1 MAKIFSTSGTGA
13 SQVLNE
19 ADNNKLK
26 VYDDFEDIDKTALAD
41 GEIVSTKEDV
51 AGGNV
56 YDYVE
61 EQIADVKSLLDCGP
75 DYANGVTTQLSTTQG
90 GTSTGTLTTTFTATE
105 DCYIV
110 ARHYTLNA
118 GSVDVATS
126 LQIFYGT
133 DTTFGTEIYRTQL
146 PSVYGA
152 GVANPPIRLS
162 AGETIT
168 IVYSGYSGY
177 GYCKNYTV
185 YPVKRGN

>member
-1 MAKIFSTSGTGA
+1 MANKVYYLDRDGA
-13 SQVLNE
+13 TPQVVPANTDE
-19 ADNNKLK
+19 KLK
-26 VYDDFEDIDKTALAD
+26 VYDDFEDIDTTDLVD
-41 GEIVSTKEDV
+41 GEIVSTKENG

-56 YDYVE
+56 YDYV
-61 EQIADVKSLLDCGP
+61 KSLLDYGP

-90 GTSTGTLTTTFTATE
+90 GTSTGALITTFTATE
-105 DCYIV
+105 DCYFV

-118 GSVDVATS
+118 GGVDVAAS
-126 LQIFYGT
+126 LYIYYGT
-133 DTTFGTEIYRTQL
+133 DTTFGTEIYRTSL
-146 PSVYGA
+146 PGVYGA

-168 IVYSGYSGY
+168 IQYSGYNDR